1 MTGLQEGGA
10 YGPQC
15 VCMLQA
21 SVFVSAFSAA
31 HSRVLWSGGFLAFS
45 CAVPKAEGGT
55 GPQVETLAV
64 SGRMQVEAS
73 TKTHSTLR
81 LSACG
86 GKNEETGQV
95 RAQWGAVGQGP
106 PWLQKAAYPGANRP
120 ASPELSKH

>member
-55 GPQVETLAV
+55 GPQVETLWQ
-64 SGRMQVEAS
+64 SVEGC
-73 TKTHSTLR
+73 R
-81 LSACG
+81 
-86 GKNEETGQV
+86 
-95 RAQWGAVGQGP
+95 W
-106 PWLQKAAYPGANRP
+106 RP
-120 ASPELSKH
+120 ARRLIPL